1 MLALHTAFCA
11 DHSSFQ
17 RNHPMAAAIILGFFL
32 IAALVVWATKVAL
45 SERIPKRVRALHH
58 CCFAAAA
65 VAAWFT
71 TFHYVYHSNA
81 NTRFH
86 GWPFPHVIF
95 QRDSPTSP
103 WLDFVGPTTVLSFPM
118 NFLLFVL
125 IPSVVMLILA
135 NRSRFRTQPKDA

>member
-1 MLALHTAFCA
+1 
-11 DHSSFQ
+11 
-17 RNHPMAAAIILGFFL
+17 MAAAIILGFFL
-32 IAALVVWATKVAL
+32 IAVLVVWATKLAL
-45 SERIPKRVRALHH
+45 WEDNPKRVRVLHH

-71 TFHYVYHSNA
+71 TFHYVYYSNA

-103 WLDFVGPTTVLSFPM
+103 WLDFVGPTTLLSFPM
-118 NFLLFVL
+118 NFLLYAL
-125 IPSVVMLILA
+125 IPSVAVIILA
-135 NRSRFRTQPKDA
+135 HRSRSQMPPKEA